1 MVGSAESENEA
12 KFPMRGDRLGTGR
25 VRGDLR
31 ASSRGSPHVCVGKL
45 TLMTTVAT
53 QNDNRSSLL
62 EELRWRGFLDATTAD
77 DLDSY
82 LNQARRTIYVGFDP
96 TADSLHLGSLIPV
109 MGLAHVQRHG
119 HRPLVLVGGGTGL
132 IGDPSGKS
140 SERTLLTNEL
150 VERNSAAIRT
160 QLGRFFDVASAE
172 RALIKNNAEW
182 LLKLNLVEFLRDI
195 GKHFSVN
202 EMIRRDSVR
211 LRLEERDQGISFTE
225 FTYMLLQAY
234 DFLHVCQHFDCTVQM
249 GGRDQWGNIL
259 SGKELIR
266 RTLGQRAE
274 GITFPLLTTSS
285 GKKFGKTEEGAI
297 WLDAGRTSPYQMY
310 QYWLQ
315 TADADVGRYLK
326 LFTFL
331 DHDRIEALESETQ
344 RRPEA
349 REAQRILAAECT
361 TLVHGADAVR
371 SVEAASRILFSN
383 SDEVPTHETIA
394 LLAREVPVTEISRT
408 DFEAGVNL
416 LDLVV
421 RTRLTESKGAARK
434 LIEAGGVYLNN
445 ERHSQIQQAITAN
458 DLKWPGAILLRTGKK
473 NYHLVQIT

>member
-1 MVGSAESENEA
+1 
-12 KFPMRGDRLGTGR
+12 
-25 VRGDLR
+25 
-31 ASSRGSPHVCVGKL
+31 
-45 TLMTTVAT
+45 MTAVAT
-53 QNDNRSSLL
+53 ENNHKSALL

-77 DLDSY
+77 DLDGY
-82 LNQARRTIYVGFDP
+82 LNEARRTIYVGFDP

-109 MGLAHVQRHG
+109 MGLAHAQRHG

-150 VERNSAAIRT
+150 AERNSAAIRT
-160 QLGRFFDVASAE
+160 QLSRFFDLSSE
-172 RALIKNNAEW
+172 DRALMKNNADW
-182 LLKLNLVEFLRDI
+182 LLKLNFVDFLRDI

-225 FTYMLLQAY
+225 FSYMLLQAY
-234 DFLHVCQHFDCTVQM
+234 DFLYVCRHFDCTIQM
-249 GGRDQWGNIL
+249 GGSDQWGNIL

-266 RTLGQRAE
+266 RVLSQRAE

-285 GKKFGKTEEGAI
+285 GKKFGKTEEGAV

-315 TADADVGRYLK
+315 TADADVGRYLR

-331 DHDRIEALESETQ
+331 DRERIESLESETQ
-344 RRPEA
+344 YRPEA
-349 REAQRILAAECT
+349 REGQRVLAAECT
-361 TLVHGADAVR
+361 TLVHGASAVR
-371 SVEAASRILFSN
+371 SVEAASRILFSG
-383 SDEVPTHETIA
+383 SSEVPTDETIA
-394 LLAREVPVTEISRT
+394 LLAREVPVTEIPRT

-416 LDLVV
+416 VDLIV
-421 RTRLTESKGAARK
+421 RTKLTDSKGSARK

-445 ERHSQIQQAITAN
+445 ERQSQTQKAITAD
-458 DLKWPGAILLRTGKK
+458 DLKWPAAILLRSGKK
-473 NYHLVQIT
+473 NYHLVQIR